1 MCAGFKALIA
11 ILIFSSFFSLGGSAL
26 WAQQPCPARPVPG
39 SVVKNPYVVRSQN
52 GALSVDF
59 TLKNSIDQNGFLHD
73 CVNYQTLKGI
83 VEAPT
88 LHVRPGDQ
96 LIMNLTNA
104 LVENPQQQAKTRMK
118 MRSMTGTQANDPCNG
133 MDMSSVT
140 TNVHFHGLNVPPI
153 CHQDDVIHTA
163 INPGDPAFQYK
174 ITIPKNEPPGL
185 YWYHPHP
192 HGFTTVQV
200 SGGAAGALIVGGI
213 EKVKTEVAGL
223 PQRVFVIRQQFLNPG
238 SWLPGP
244 NQLTINYQ
252 PAITPFGLPPIIK
265 MKPGAKEFWRLANA
279 TTVTFLNLQIVS
291 GSTPQKLHVVAF
303 DGVPVTNDTDL
314 TTLLVPPAGR
324 VEFTMEG
331 PASGSAMVFQTLGT
345 DTGAAGDPNPPQI
358 LASLLPDKNAD
369 VPETVPAVA
378 TQRGPTQPMRFA
390 GLAAQ
395 PLTTKRKLYFSEA
408 TAGSNGPTQFFITV
422 DGQRPRLFRVEDP
435 PAIVTH
441 VGAVEEWTI
450 ENRSPEVHAF
460 HMHQIHF
467 LVTEINSKPVDPELR
482 DTITIPY
489 WKGKGSFPKVKV
501 IMDFRDPEIA
511 GTFVYHCHI
520 LDHEDAGMMAKIEV
534 DPAQ

>member
-1 MCAGFKALIA
+1 MRAGFKYTVVVVLLTFGLHAAL
-11 ILIFSSFFSLGGSAL
+11 
-26 WAQQPCPARPVPG
+26 AQQPCPTRPVPG
-39 SVVKNPYVVRSQN
+39 SVVKNPFVVRSQN
-52 GALSVDF
+52 GTLSVDF
-59 TLKNSIDQNGFLHD
+59 TLKNSVDQNGFLHD
-73 CVNYQTLKGI
+73 CVNYQTPKGI

-88 LHVRPGDQ
+88 LHLRPGDQ

-104 LVENPQQQAKTRMK
+104 MVENPQQTAKNKMHHMSQA
-118 MRSMTGTQANDPCNG
+118 GDPCNG

-140 TNVHFHGLNVPPI
+140 TNVHFHGLNVPPV

-192 HGFTTVQV
+192 HGFTAVQV

-213 EKVKTEVAGL
+213 EKVKSEVAGL

-252 PAITPFGLPPIIK
+252 PATTPFAPPPLIK
-265 MKPGAKEFWRLANA
+265 MRPGTREFWRLANA
-279 TTVTFLNLQIVS
+279 TTVTFLTLQMVS
-291 GSTPQKLHVVAF
+291 GSTPQNMHVVAL
-303 DGVPVTNDTDL
+303 DGVPLTKNIDL
-314 TTLLVPPAGR
+314 TTLVVPPAGR
-324 VEFTMEG
+324 AEFIVEG
-331 PASGSAMVFQTLGT
+331 PPTGGAMVFQTLGT

-358 LASLLPDKNAD
+358 LASVLPDKKAE
-369 VPETVPAVA
+369 VPETVPGVA
-378 TQRGPTQPMRFA
+378 IAAHREPSQPMRFA

-422 DGQRPRLFRVEDP
+422 EGQRPRLFRTEDP
-435 PAIVTH
+435 PAIVTR

-467 LVTEINSKPVDPELR
+467 LVTEINGKAVDPELR
-482 DTITIPY
+482 DTVTIPF
-489 WKGKGSFPKVKV
+489 WKGKGSYPKVKV

>member
-1 MCAGFKALIA
+1 MRASLNLTAVTFLLAIA
-11 ILIFSSFFSLGGSAL
+11 VSVAR
-26 WAQQPCPARPVPG
+26 AQQPCPLRPVPG
-39 SVVKNPYVVRSQN
+39 SAVKNPYVIRSQN
-52 GALSVDF
+52 GTLTADF
-59 TLKNSIDQNGFLHD
+59 TLKNSVDEKGFLHD
-73 CVNYQTLKGI
+73 CVNYQTSKGT

-96 LIMNLTNA
+96 LVMNLTNG
-104 LVENPQQQAKTRMK
+104 LVENPQQTAKTKNK
-118 MRSMTGTQANDPCNG
+118 MHHMAQSGAADPCNG

-140 TNVHFHGLNVPPI
+140 TNVHFHGLNVPPV
-153 CHQDDVIHTA
+153 CHQDDIIHTA

-174 ITIPKNEPPGL
+174 LTIPKNEPPGL

-213 EKVKTEVAGL
+213 EKFKPEVAGL
-223 PQRVFVIRQQFLNPG
+223 PQRVFIIRQQFLNPG

-252 PAITPFGLPPIIK
+252 PALTPFALPPIIR
-265 MKPGAKEFWRLANA
+265 MRPGAKEFWRLANA

-291 GSTPQKLHVVAF
+291 GSTPQKLHVVAL
-303 DGVPVTNDTDL
+303 DGVPVTNETDL

-331 PASGSAMVFQTLGT
+331 PPSGSAMVFQTLGN

-358 LASLLPDKNAD
+358 LASITPDKKAE
-369 VPETVPAVA
+369 VPETLPGVA
-378 TQRGPTQPMRFA
+378 LSAHREPTQPQRFA

-422 DGQRPRLFRVEDP
+422 EGQRPRLFRTEDP
-435 PAIVTH
+435 PAIVTK
-441 VGAVEEWTI
+441 VGAVEEWVV

-467 LVTEINSKPVDPELR
+467 LVTEINGKPVNPELR
-482 DTITIPY
+482 DTIMIPY
-489 WKGKGSFPKVKV
+489 WKGKGAYPKVKM

-520 LDHEDAGMMAKIEV
+520 LDHEDAGMMAKIQV